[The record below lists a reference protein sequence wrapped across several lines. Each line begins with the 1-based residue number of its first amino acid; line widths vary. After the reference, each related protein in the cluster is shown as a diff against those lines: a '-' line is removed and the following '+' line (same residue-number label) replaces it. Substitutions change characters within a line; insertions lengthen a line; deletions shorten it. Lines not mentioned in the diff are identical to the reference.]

1 MTRTQILILAG
12 CLIFCSGILL
22 TLYAI
27 SPISKEIYRA
37 SFERKFVLE
46 PALQEKAVLDIEYN
60 SFYFA
65 GNSRDEIY
73 LGNSTAPFHLL
84 AVDTSL
90 TNPEHTRLSIAGVDS
105 VMDIER
111 FKLTVQ
117 PPYFYLMHGQMPL
130 ILRGDMGKW
139 EARQILPDSGD
150 YFVEAVPMGPSSFA
164 LRSYSSFSK
173 SYELAGKSETSSFTF
188 KPDLLQKQIDGLFCL
203 DGQMHYNKELKRL
216 VYTHFYR
223 NEFVVADSNM
233 NLVYRGHAIDTFS
246 HARIKVSTVGSE
258 NESMLAA
265 PPMQL
270 SVASC
275 VSGKYL
281 FIQSN
286 LLANNEDVGDFIGGA
301 IIDMYDLTNGTYHQS
316 FYINS
321 YKNFRPSDFIV
332 FDNNLAV
339 IYDRYLVLYKISK
352 RVFTPGA
359 DIFP

>member
-1 MTRTQILILAG
+1 
-12 CLIFCSGILL
+12 
-22 TLYAI
+22 
-27 SPISKEIYRA
+27 
-37 SFERKFVLE
+37 
-46 PALQEKAVLDIEYN
+46 
-60 SFYFA
+60 
-65 GNSRDEIY
+65 
-73 LGNSTAPFHLL
+73 
-84 AVDTSL
+84 
-90 TNPEHTRLSIAGVDS
+90 
-105 VMDIER
+105 
-111 FKLTVQ
+111 
-117 PPYFYLMHGQMPL
+117 
-130 ILRGDMGKW
+130 
-139 EARQILPDSGD
+139 
-150 YFVEAVPMGPSSFA
+150 MGPSSFA

-233 NLVYRGHAIDTFS
+233 NLVYRAHAIDTFS